1 MTIIADPWEAYMFVK
16 RCEIPKTWVQISF
29 SSPPGENDLKLWVSV
44 SLVIYHKRVL
54 QCLNGYKSSIWH
66 QNHIVHRT
74 FLAVLEVITHQ
85 GISYFNWLHKS
96 IMPDCST
103 YSMCYFFRNK
113 HTTSKL
119 ENNQKFKISSF
130 PWLQLQ

>member
-1 MTIIADPWEAYMFVK
+1 MGSIYVCKEVWDPKDLGSNLILITSWGKWF
-16 RCEIPKTWVQISF
+16 KT
-29 SSPPGENDLKLWVSV
+29 LWVSV
-44 SLVIYHKRVL
+44 SLVIYHKRFL
-54 QCLNGYKSSIWH
+54 QHLNGYKSSTWH
-66 QNHIVHRT
+66 QNHIVHLT
-74 FLAVLEVITHQ
+74 FLSVLEVIMHQ
-85 GISYFNWLHKS
+85 GISYFNWLHTS